1 MVYNWKRNGA
11 FSCTFYGGNSIIIIC
26 FALCVP
32 FYFVKYRLHVDGVAG
47 HGKNQ
52 WKPLHC
58 KCISMDCDWRWR
70 YGTNRNF
77 KGDWATLL
85 PIAKSSGRDS
95 SQMKIAT
102 TTTATKRYHVLES
115 QPTNSYT
122 VQMELWLDIAISF
135 EFKQCITNG
144 ISSEIRENWMAT
156 REKNTR
162 IEQNA
167 AVRFRQCAHTPYRA
181 KYLYV
186 HAPASSRPNTQW
198 RWNFSICLWN

>member
-1 MVYNWKRNGA
+1 MLTVSPVMAK
-11 FSCTFYGGNSIIIIC
+11 TI
-26 FALCVP
+26 
-32 FYFVKYRLHVDGVAG
+32 DQ
-47 HGKNQ
+47 KNEN
-52 WKPLHC
+52 HCIC

-156 REKNTR
+156 REKKH
-162 IEQNA
+162 
-167 AVRFRQCAHTPYRA
+167 AHWTKRGSEISPMCTYTIQR
-181 KYLYV
+181 
-186 HAPASSRPNTQW
+186 
-198 RWNFSICLWN
+198 